1 MKTFIHFPLW
11 TALACGPAAIAQST
25 GTFAPTG
32 PMTTPPWGHSATLL
46 PNGKVLVAGGI
57 AGGDPANGTTVL
69 LASAELYHPS
79 TGAFTPTGSM
89 LTGRWQATTTL
100 LADGRVL
107 IAGGLSGSAE
117 IYDPSTRRLY
127 RHGGHGGQHLSG
139 CSEGCPL
146 VAGWQG
152 LRCRLPHRR
161 DL

>member
-1 MKTFIHFPLW
+1 MKIRLLLPLFLSGVSMAQPAGSFI
-11 TALACGPAAIAQST
+11 AAGA
-25 GTFAPTG
+25 
-32 PMTTPPWGHSATLL
+32 MTTPRWGHSATLL

-117 IYDPSTRRLY
+117 IYDPST
-127 RHGGHGGQHLSG
+127 GAFTATGDM
-139 CSEGCPL
+139 
-146 VAGWQG
+146 VATRIRG
-152 LRCRLPHRR
+152 
-161 DL
+161 